1 MKGNYDQAIVE
12 EGLMVLYIEICLN
25 YNKVQ
30 GTNNICRK

>member
-12 EGLMVLYIEICLN
+12 EGLMVFYIEISLN

-30 GTNNICRK
+30 RTDNICRK